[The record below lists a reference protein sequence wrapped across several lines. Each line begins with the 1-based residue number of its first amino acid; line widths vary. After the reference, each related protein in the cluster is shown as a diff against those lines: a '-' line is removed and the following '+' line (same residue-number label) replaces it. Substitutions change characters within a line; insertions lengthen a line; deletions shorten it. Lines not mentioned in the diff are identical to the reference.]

1 MEQFAIYTR
10 ASEEGEDGLSS
21 NPEEQEAAAR
31 AWADRHNVE
40 IVDIV
45 HETASGG
52 GDTADRDLDKLI
64 KRCQAGELNG
74 IIVRDEKRFSRDV
87 IGGGVALAKLEE
99 CGARLVATWTGFD
112 SQHLTP
118 ESKMQFNIMMS
129 IGQAERE
136 RNLLRRIRGKEAF
149 VKSGGWAGVAPFGY
163 DKDDNGR
170 LTPNDDADL
179 VRELFRLRADGLGF
193 NEIHRRIDGKVSRSG
208 IRKITSN
215 RSYLGE
221 QRIPNPKRRGEP
233 QVASNYP
240 GHPPL
245 VTTDEWEAANAIE
258 GRGAPVHTGL
268 SERVQLKGVVR
279 CGSCI
284 NKRTKQH
291 SVMHVLLYGKNN
303 DRLTYACTTCG
314 KTSMA
319 VDKIEPPVL
328 AQLDAALE
336 EGEPHVAAVMEGDTR
351 FTDALAAVEQAQADL
366 LAYRDSIE
374 IQRELGVQAFAAGLK
389 ARKEAVATSR
399 RALRE
404 TPRPFEQTLSPEEFK
419 AMDARHYYPRLIA
432 EVLVFPRASGERL
445 TMRWAGAEDAFAV
458 PPLPK
463 RDLAEALG
471 VAV

>member
-52 GDTADRDLDKLI
+52 GDTADRDLDRLI

-149 VKSGGWAGVAPFGY
+149 VKAGGWAGVAPFGY

-170 LTPNDDADL
+170 LIPNDDADL

-208 IRKITSN
+208 IRKVIAN

-245 VTTDEWEAANAIE
+245 VTTDEWEAANAI
-258 GRGAPVHTGL
+258 GG
-268 SERVQLKGVVR
+268 
-279 CGSCI
+279 
-284 NKRTKQH
+284 
-291 SVMHVLLYGKNN
+291 
-303 DRLTYACTTCG
+303 
-314 KTSMA
+314 
-319 VDKIEPPVL
+319 
-328 AQLDAALE
+328 AALQCI
-336 EGEPHVAAVMEGDTR
+336 PA
-351 FTDALAAVEQAQADL
+351 
-366 LAYRDSIE
+366 
-374 IQRELGVQAFAAGLK
+374 
-389 ARKEAVATSR
+389 
-399 RALRE
+399 
-404 TPRPFEQTLSPEEFK
+404 
-419 AMDARHYYPRLIA
+419 
-432 EVLVFPRASGERL
+432 
-445 TMRWAGAEDAFAV
+445 
-458 PPLPK
+458 
-463 RDLAEALG
+463 
-471 VAV
+471 